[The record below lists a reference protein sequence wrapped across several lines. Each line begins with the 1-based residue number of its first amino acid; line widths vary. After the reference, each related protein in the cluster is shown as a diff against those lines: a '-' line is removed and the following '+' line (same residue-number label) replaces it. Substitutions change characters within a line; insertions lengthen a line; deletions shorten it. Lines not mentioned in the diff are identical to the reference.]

1 MIKRIIII
9 SVAALVAVSLSLG
22 AIFLLPKYFR
32 NTSHVSVKKND
43 TVSGRQ
49 VSKADS
55 TVAESTVAESTAE
68 ESSQPSAS
76 RVQSSQKKQGEQA
89 ASAKA
94 SQQSSAA
101 VKSVRPE
108 KVTKL
113 FKPAKETICSSTDLA
128 EKEFFDSQSG
138 KTLPYRIYIP
148 KNIQKGKKTPILFLL
163 HGAGERGADNFAQIR
178 NFKGMFNAAG
188 DIISGSIILAPQC
201 PTNGWWS
208 LDEGYGDENG
218 WLGAALRL
226 LESVKSEY
234 GGDPDR
240 IYITGLSMGGIATWA
255 LIDRY
260 PEQFAAAVPVCGIG
274 NSYSA
279 YNLTGIPIKIYHGTA
294 DTTIGCGASDEMYNA
309 ILNAGGKMVDYKRLY
324 GVGHNAWD
332 AAYSDRDMFCWMFSQ
347 TKK

>member
-43 TVSGRQ
+43 TVSGSQ
-49 VSKADS
+49 VSKAD
-55 TVAESTVAESTAE
+55 STVAESTAE

-163 HGAGERGADNFAQIR
+163 HGAGERGADNFA
-178 NFKGMFNAAG
+178 
-188 DIISGSIILAPQC
+188 
-201 PTNGWWS
+201 
-208 LDEGYGDENG
+208 
-218 WLGAALRL
+218 
-226 LESVKSEY
+226 
-234 GGDPDR
+234 
-240 IYITGLSMGGIATWA
+240 
-255 LIDRY
+255 
-260 PEQFAAAVPVCGIG
+260 
-274 NSYSA
+274 
-279 YNLTGIPIKIYHGTA
+279 
-294 DTTIGCGASDEMYNA
+294 
-309 ILNAGGKMVDYKRLY
+309 
-324 GVGHNAWD
+324 
-332 AAYSDRDMFCWMFSQ
+332 
-347 TKK
+347 

>member
-9 SVAALVAVSLSLG
+9 SVAALVSVSLSLG

-55 TVAESTVAESTAE
+55 TVAESTVE

-138 KTLPYRIYIP
+138 KPCHTEFIYRKIS
-148 KNIQKGKKTPILFLL
+148 KKARKRRFCSFCT
-163 HGAGERGADNFAQIR
+163 AQ
-178 NFKGMFNAAG
+178 
-188 DIISGSIILAPQC
+188 
-201 PTNGWWS
+201 
-208 LDEGYGDENG
+208 
-218 WLGAALRL
+218 
-226 LESVKSEY
+226 ESVGLITSRKSVIS
-234 GGDPDR
+234 R
-240 IYITGLSMGGIATWA
+240 
-255 LIDRY
+255 
-260 PEQFAAAVPVCGIG
+260 VC
-274 NSYSA
+274 ST
-279 YNLTGIPIKIYHGTA
+279 LR
-294 DTTIGCGASDEMYNA
+294 A
-309 ILNAGGKMVDYKRLY
+309 ILYR
-324 GVGHNAWD
+324 
-332 AAYSDRDMFCWMFSQ
+332 AA
-347 TKK
+347 

>member
-9 SVAALVAVSLSLG
+9 SVAALVSVSLSLG

-55 TVAESTVAESTAE
+55 TVADSTVAESTAE

-148 KNIQKGKKTPILFLL
+148 KNLL
-163 HGAGERGADNFAQIR
+163 TLLQTNSQVRIFSNYYD
-178 NFKGMFNAAG
+178 
-188 DIISGSIILAPQC
+188 ILA
-201 PTNGWWS
+201 
-208 LDEGYGDENG
+208 E
-218 WLGAALRL
+218 
-226 LESVKSEY
+226 
-234 GGDPDR
+234 
-240 IYITGLSMGGIATWA
+240 
-255 LIDRY
+255 
-260 PEQFAAAVPVCGIG
+260 
-274 NSYSA
+274 
-279 YNLTGIPIKIYHGTA
+279 
-294 DTTIGCGASDEMYNA
+294 
-309 ILNAGGKMVDYKRLY
+309 
-324 GVGHNAWD
+324 
-332 AAYSDRDMFCWMFSQ
+332 
-347 TKK
+347 